1 MGVDFYCG
9 DVSFG
14 CSYGGWNE
22 IRKIIIK
29 STFDYIQD
37 KFQKDFELYN
47 SINNEGNEHFIGE
60 GSTYNCY
67 KKEINK
73 IIELMK
79 SSSKKSNVF
88 GKDIDNTINDFIV
101 ITRKLS
107 YIDAL
112 IYFDIGGLYSLC
124 NKSDCEGFY
133 SVGNSVDI
141 CQLFDLI
148 EPFIKLNDEYTHSII
163 YNTETR
169 FYGVSVYELF
179 KESKTKNIKITI
191 A

>member
-9 DVSFG
+9 DVTYG
-14 CSYGGWNE
+14 CSYGTWNAL
-22 IRKIIIK
+22 RKLVIK

-47 SINNEGNEHFIGE
+47 SILDEEDQHFIGE

-67 KKEINK
+67 KTDVIK
-73 IIELMK
+73 IILSMAGPLEK
-79 SSSKKSNVF
+79 NIF
-88 GKDIDNTINDFIV
+88 GFDNHINNFID
-101 ITRKLS
+101 ITRNLS
-107 YIDAL
+107 YVDAL

-133 SVGNSVDI
+133 SVGNSVDV

-148 EPFIKLNDEYTHSII
+148 EPFVKLNDEYKHSAI
-163 YNTETR
+163 YVSGTG
-169 FYGVSVYELF
+169 FYCKSLYELF
-179 KESKTKNIKITI
+179 KESKTQNKKITI
-191 A
+191 S